1 MESELLVVQVEA
13 AIELTP
19 RRWRVTDEALM
30 EEASRYYVG
39 PISPSDLGHRG
50 SSSSSS
56 FWGNAEAIGVS
67 ERLYYGAEGE
77 LGRFEPSVG
86 RNRAASAFG
95 DWSEHSRDSGD
106 AERGNGLALVPVGED
121 FTSLCEEKSACHI
134 DEGGSGEGWSSSSLA
149 RFS

>member
-50 SSSSSS
+50 ILLFFFILGQRRGYRGFREVVLWSGRGVGS
-56 FWGNAEAIGVS
+56 F
-67 ERLYYGAEGE
+67 
-77 LGRFEPSVG
+77 
-86 RNRAASAFG
+86 
-95 DWSEHSRDSGD
+95 
-106 AERGNGLALVPVGED
+106 
-121 FTSLCEEKSACHI
+121 
-134 DEGGSGEGWSSSSLA
+134 
-149 RFS
+149 